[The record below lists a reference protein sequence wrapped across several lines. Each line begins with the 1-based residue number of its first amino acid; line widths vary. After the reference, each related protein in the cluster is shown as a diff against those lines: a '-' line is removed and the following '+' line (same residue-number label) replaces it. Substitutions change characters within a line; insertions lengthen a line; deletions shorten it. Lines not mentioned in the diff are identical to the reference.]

1 LSIYFN
7 RIEMFVEKLPKF
19 RKRLVQLRLL
29 RRRNTRIRH
38 HPIRHEMTLEKTFR
52 KAKRLWPG
60 EEELLR
66 LLNFPLPLR
75 LDFIHEKFAAEDG
88 GHAL

>member
-1 LSIYFN
+1 
-7 RIEMFVEKLPKF
+7 MFVEKLPKF

-29 RRRNTRIRH
+29 RCRDVWIRH
-38 HPIRHEMTLEKTFR
+38 HPIGNEMTLEKAFR
-52 KAKRLWPG
+52 KAKRLWPR

-75 LDFIHEKFAAEDG
+75 LDFIQEKFAAEDG